1 MSKEYN
7 ADSVQQLSFREGVR
21 KRVGMYLGSPDMEG
35 VYNGL
40 FEIVS
45 NSVDEAIVGYGKKII
60 ISVGKK
66 FVSVEDFGRGIPRGP
81 KGNNPE
87 VLITLLTE
95 SHSGAKFDDDS
106 YTSVRGLNGIG
117 SGATNCSS
125 DYFKVITKRDGHSW
139 ELSFKEGVPQSPI
152 ATKGAPT
159 KETGTY
165 IEYIPSASV
174 FSAEPIEIDYEVVS
188 KRVKDMSYLLPGITF
203 IVNNNE
209 TKESRSFLSKNGIND
224 LLDDVVKEPLIRSNI
239 GAIAQDSENK
249 VEIALRWSK
258 KGHYERSYIFV
269 NGAECPD
276 GGSPM
281 TGFKTAITR
290 TLNKEFKKNFSGDLV
305 RRGLTYIIACSV
317 KHPMFANQT
326 KTKITNAELRGLA
339 DKAFSEAWKEFALRN
354 PKEVEVVKE
363 FLAKEDKADAAAERA
378 RNAIINS
385 TKEIESATQKKTY
398 DVEKLKDCLNHGPES
413 TLLICE
419 GKSASGAL
427 QTARPIEDV
436 ALYAIRGK
444 IINAKTNSIEKV
456 LENEEVQDIIKII
469 GAGFF
474 EKFNEKKMNF
484 GKIGMA
490 VDADADGYNIA
501 CLIMVLFDTLM
512 PGLIEGGHLYW
523 LKTPFYEVEQGGKTY
538 YFSTEIEF
546 KEWED
551 KNKGK
556 KYNLKRNK
564 GLGSLSDKAKK
575 EGIFDNPNSL
585 VKLTMSDVALAKQ
598 QLENLMGENV
608 DFRKEFI
615 YNNIDFSKII
625 A

>member
-21 KRVGMYLGSPDMEG
+21 KRVGMYLGAPSMEG

-45 NSVDEAIVGYGKKII
+45 NSVDEAIVGHGKKII

-125 DYFKVITKRDGHSW
+125 DYFKVITKRDGYSW
-139 ELSFKEGVPQSPI
+139 ELSFKEGVPQSPTAI
-152 ATKGAPT
+152 KGAPT

-444 IINAKTNSIEKV
+444 IINAKTNPIEKV

-523 LKTPFYEVEQGGKTY
+523 LKTPFYEVEQSGKTY

-585 VKLTMSDVALAKQ
+585 VKLTMSDVSLAKQ